1 MTMQMYL
8 DEKLKERF
16 DEVTEIARAKGIAE
30 GREVGWEEGR
40 KEGRQEGR
48 QEGREVGRQEGRE
61 VGRQEGTAEGKAVM
75 LKSAIC
81 TVADTF
87 SPKEL
92 AQRFHISEDFV
103 YQILQEAGITP
114 KL

>member
-1 MTMQMYL
+1 
-8 DEKLKERF
+8 
-16 DEVTEIARAKGIAE
+16 
-30 GREVGWEEGR
+30 
-40 KEGRQEGR
+40 
-48 QEGREVGRQEGRE
+48 
-61 VGRQEGTAEGKAVM
+61 M

-92 AQRFHISEDFV
+92 AQRFHISENFV

>member
-30 GREVGWEEGR
+30 GREVG
-40 KEGRQEGR
+40 
-48 QEGREVGRQEGRE
+48 
-61 VGRQEGTAEGKAVM
+61 RQEGTAEGKAAM

-81 TVADTF
+81 TIADTF

-103 YQILQEAGITP
+103 CQVLQDAGIAP